1 MVIDM
6 IGNVDLDLLEKTYQ
20 NASIGITAIEAVL
33 NKTPNQEFN
42 SALYQQLR
50 DYQEIADKSKKQL
63 QMSGAEIK
71 DNSFYEKALMKG
83 NVKMNTLINSSQSHI
98 AQMVIQG
105 STMGV
110 TQMTKLLHAS
120 ENADGVCT
128 DIAREFVKKEESNIE
143 TMKKY
148 L

>member
-1 MVIDM
+1 M

-33 NKTPNQEFN
+33 DKVKNQQFSN
-42 SALYQQLR
+42 DLHKQLR
-50 DYQEIADKSKKQL
+50 DYQEIADKTKR
-63 QMSGAEIK
+63 QMRTSGARVK
-71 DNSFYEKALMKG
+71 DVSQYNKVMMKG
-83 NVKMNTLINSSQSHI
+83 NVKMNMLMNSSDSHI

-120 ENADGVCT
+120 KNADGTCT
-128 DIAREFVKKEESNIE
+128 KIAEEFVKKEEGNIE
-143 TMKKY
+143 VMKHY

>member
-1 MVIDM
+1 M

-33 NKTPNQEFN
+33 NKASNKELN
-42 SALYQQLR
+42 NDLYRQLR
-50 DYQEIADKSKKQL
+50 DYQEIADKSKEHL
-63 QMSGAEIK
+63 IEHGAKVK
-71 DNSFYEKALMKG
+71 DKSLYDKVMMKG
-83 NVKMNTLINSSQSHI
+83 NVKMNTLIDSSDSHI
-98 AQMVIQG
+98 AQMIIQG

-120 ENADGVCT
+120 KNADGTCEE
-128 DIAREFVKKEESNIE
+128 IAKEFIKKEEENIE
-143 TMKKY
+143 VMKKY

>member
-1 MVIDM
+1 M

-20 NASIGITAIEAVL
+20 NATIGITAIEGVIDKTSNKEL
-33 NKTPNQEFN
+33 NND
-42 SALYQQLR
+42 LYKQMR
-50 DYQEIADKSKKQL
+50 DYQELADKSRKHLKQH
-63 QMSGAEIK
+63 GAQAKEK
-71 DNSFYEKALMKG
+71 PFYDRAMMKG
-83 NVKMNTLINSSQSHI
+83 NVKLNTLMDSSDSRI

-120 ENADGVCT
+120 ENADGTCT
-128 DIAREFVKKEESNIE
+128 EIAKEFISKEEANIE

>member
-1 MVIDM
+1 M

-20 NASIGITAIEAVL
+20 NASIGITAIETVL
-33 NKTPNQEFN
+33 DKVRDQQFSNDLHK
-42 SALYQQLR
+42 QLR
-50 DYQEIADKSKKQL
+50 DYQEIADKTKRQL
-63 QMSGAEIK
+63 RTSGARIK
-71 DNSFYEKALMKG
+71 DVPRYNKVIMKG
-83 NVKMNTLINSSQSHI
+83 NVKMNMLRNSSDSHI

-120 ENADGVCT
+120 KNADGTCT
-128 DIAREFVKKEESNIE
+128 KIAEEFVKKEENNIE
-143 TMKKY
+143 VMKNY